1 MDAEQKT
8 DERLSKQ
15 RAMFET
21 KLSQAAEEK
30 AALTDELQNVAAKHQ
45 RQISKAVEEAE
56 QRKDQEKQAALVEQR
71 KAMEKRIADAEASV
85 EEFKALYTKENRLRK
100 LVNNKLLELQ
110 VCYSLLSRHINPE
123 VSINFREIFVYFA
136 ELVQFWK

>member
-1 MDAEQKT
+1 MEAEAKT

-30 AALTDELQNVAAKHQ
+30 AALTEELQNVAAKHQ

-71 KAMEKRIADAEASV
+71 RAMEKRIADAEASV
-85 EEFKALYTKENRLRK
+85 EEYKALYTKENRMRK
-100 LVNNKLLELQ
+100 LVHNKLLELQ
-110 VCYSLLSRHINPE
+110 VRSSLLS
-123 VSINFREIFVYFA
+123 
-136 ELVQFWK
+136 